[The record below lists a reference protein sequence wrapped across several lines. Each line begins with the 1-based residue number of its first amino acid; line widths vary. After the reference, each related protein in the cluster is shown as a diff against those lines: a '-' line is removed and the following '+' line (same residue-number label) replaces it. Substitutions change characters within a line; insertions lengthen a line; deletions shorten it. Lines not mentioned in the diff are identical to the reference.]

1 MVTKAL
7 SRRLAIAASLW
18 LSLSVLTTV
27 VFEPRSHAA
36 ESPELIASDS
46 ETVPV
51 LHSGDAMDDPAVWV
65 HPTDKSRSLV
75 LGNDKGGGLE
85 TYDLDGS
92 LVQRLAFGTQFWGN
106 VDVRQGVQI
115 GGRTRDLVGVI
126 QRGARFYNVNPD
138 DPAAL
143 LARPRGASRSGRTV
157 KASACTRAATTGKVY
172 AFSITIAGMVNQF
185 ELLDADADG
194 LLESR
199 TVRQLRR
206 RVGGRGLCRR
216 RRDRGALHQR
226 GEPCPVALL
235 RRAR

>member
-27 VFEPRSHAA
+27 VFEPPSHAA

-138 DPAAL
+138 TRQLSSTTEGGEPIGSNGEGFCMYES
-143 LARPRGASRSGRTV
+143 RRGRSTPSRSP
-157 KASACTRAATTGKVY
+157 
-172 AFSITIAGMVNQF
+172 
-185 ELLDADADG
+185 
-194 LLESR
+194 SR
-199 TVRQLRR
+199 
-206 RVGGRGLCRR
+206 GW
-216 RRDRGALHQR
+216 
-226 GEPCPVALL
+226 
-235 RRAR
+235 